1 MPKVPVRA
9 TRCPHCQS
17 LRVVRLPHSSNASVD
32 ADYFRCGSCGH
43 VWTVPKPKEGH
54 NQRVA

>member
-1 MPKVPVRA
+1 MPKLPVRT

-17 LRVVRLPHSSNASVD
+17 SRIVRLPHSSNASVD
-32 ADYFRCGSCGH
+32 TDYYRCGSCGH